1 MNRTFFATPIAF
13 AAMMLFVAG
22 CGGNTPTPNP
32 PAATRVATTAAPS
45 VVPTATFTRAPSTV
59 TPTVRPSVPPLNV
72 VNGNNTIRVSD
83 RTRTFILYQPP
94 SRDKT
99 KSVPLALI
107 LHGHGGRAA
116 GMVQTT
122 GFDRIADRNGF
133 VVAYPDGVDET
144 WNDGH
149 FSDPKVLAVDDVGFI
164 SALIDGLSSTLNID
178 TKRVYVGGFSNGAVM
193 SQRLGCELSDKIAAI
208 ASVSGLLGEGIA
220 AHCPPKQSISVIAFH
235 GTADPIAP
243 FNGGATS
250 NGTAPSAYATI
261 ETWAKFEGCGATPQI
276 TDEPDVDPNDG
287 TRVQRRAYGGC
298 RNNVS
303 VILYVI
309 ENGGH
314 AWPGNPRA
322 PANSRDGKTSQDI
335 NASQMI
341 WDFFA
346 SHPKP

>member
-1 MNRTFFATPIAF
+1 M
-13 AAMMLFVAG
+13 
-22 CGGNTPTPNP
+22 
-32 PAATRVATTAAPS
+32 
-45 VVPTATFTRAPSTV
+45 
-59 TPTVRPSVPPLNV
+59 
-72 VNGNNTIRVSD
+72 NGNNTIRVGE

-99 KSVPLALI
+99 KPVPLVLI
-107 LHGHGGRAA
+107 LHGHGGRGA
-116 GMVQTT
+116 GMVQLT
-122 GFDRIADRNGF
+122 GFNGLADRNGF
-133 VVAYPDGVDET
+133 VVVYPDGIDET

-149 FSDPKVLAVDDVGFI
+149 FSDPKVLGVDDVGFI
-164 SALIDGLSSTLNID
+164 RTLIDGLSATLNID
-178 TKRVYVGGFSNGAVM
+178 AKRVYVGGFSNGAVM
-193 SQRLGCELSDKIAAI
+193 SHRLGCELSDKIAAI
-208 ASVSGLLGEGIA
+208 ASVSGPMGEGIVS
-220 AHCPPKQSISVIAFH
+220 HCPPKHSISVIAFH
-235 GTADPIAP
+235 GTADPTAP
-243 FNGGATS
+243 FNGGVTQL
-250 NGTAPSAYATI
+250 GTAPSAFETI
-261 ETWAKFEGCGATPQI
+261 GKWAEFEGCATKPEI
-276 TDEPDVDPNDG
+276 ANEPDVDPNDG